1 MQLGLH
7 RIKRRLLGVPDEKLL
22 ALPLALEE
30 GKAPR
35 VASLIMMVVSGFV
48 ALAIVWA
55 SVTTVRELAVAAGQ
69 VEPAGSVLTV
79 KHLEGGVIGDIL
91 VSNGE
96 LVEAGDT
103 LVTFQPTLLGADL
116 DQAQAKAATLTLK
129 AERLLAFIEER
140 EPVFE
145 FKPAFRHLAAEQL
158 ETWRLQ
164 SASRGE
170 QRAVATSRIAQ
181 REAELS
187 SLERRVINLNTQ
199 VDILEEQVGMRRGL
213 LEKGL
218 VSRIAFLESQRAVE
232 QTRGELISSQ
242 GRVAEVT
249 QAIMEAE
256 RNLSELN
263 ARLVDEAKQDQAQA
277 LGELEEVNSQIAKA
291 RDRVKRLAVRA
302 PARGVVK
309 GLTVHTVGDVVRPG
323 DPVLEIV
330 PLDDALVAQVEVD
343 PKDIGHISIGDRAHV
358 RITTYDPA
366 RFGQLEGSVA
376 KISASTFE
384 NDRGE
389 HFYHATISLDRN
401 FVGSNMDKHL
411 VLPGMVVNA
420 EIVTG
425 SKSIV
430 RYLLKPVFRSLD
442 TAFSER

>member
-1 MQLGLH
+1 MLGA
-7 RIKRRLLGVPDEKLL
+7 PDEKLL

-35 VASLIMMVVSGFV
+35 IASLILMVVSIFV
-48 ALAIVWA
+48 AVAIAWA

-79 KHLEGGVIGDIL
+79 KHLEGGIVGDIL
-91 VSNGE
+91 VSNGT
-96 LVEAGDT
+96 LVEAGEP
-103 LVTFQPTLLGADL
+103 LIQFQPELAGADL
-116 DQAQAKAATLTLK
+116 EQARAKAASLALT
-129 AERLLAFIEER
+129 AARQQAFVDET
-140 EPVFE
+140 EPEFDVDQKFSHLEQEQFE
-145 FKPAFRHLAAEQL
+145 A
-158 ETWRLQ
+158 WRLQ
-164 SASRGE
+164 DAARAE
-170 QRAVATSRIAQ
+170 QRRIAEARIAQ
-181 REAELS
+181 RSAELS
-187 SLERRVINLNTQ
+187 SLERRVTNLETQ
-199 VDILEEQVGMRRGL
+199 VAILQEQVDMRQGL

-232 QTRGELISSQ
+232 QTRGELISTQ

-249 QAIMEAE
+249 QAKLEAE
-256 RNLSELN
+256 LSLQEIN
-263 ARLVDEAKQDQAQA
+263 ARLIDEAKRDRARA
-277 LGELEEVNSQIAKA
+277 LGELEEVRNQIAKA
-291 RDRVKRLAVRA
+291 EDRVKRLAVRA
-302 PARGVVK
+302 PERGIVK
-309 GLTVHTVGDVVRPG
+309 GLTVNAVGDVVRPG

-330 PLDDALVAQVEVD
+330 PLDDELVAQVEVD
-343 PKDIGHISIGDRAHV
+343 PKDIGHVSLGDRAHV

-366 RFGQLEGSVA
+366 RFGMLEGSVS

-384 NDRGE
+384 NERGE
-389 HFYHATISLDRN
+389 HFYHATIALDRN
-401 FVGSNMDKHL
+401 YVGGETAKHL

>member
-1 MQLGLH
+1 VQLGLH

>member
-1 MQLGLH
+1 MKLGLH
-7 RIKRRLLGVPDEKLL
+7 RIKRRLLGAPDEKLL

-35 VASLIMMVVSGFV
+35 VASLILMVVSVFV
-48 ALAIVWA
+48 GLAIVWA
-55 SVTTVRELAVAAGQ
+55 SLTTVRELAVAGGQ

-116 DQAQAKAATLTLK
+116 DQAEVKAATLALT
-129 AERLLAFIEER
+129 AERLKAFIEER
-140 EPVFE
+140 APE
-145 FKPAFRHLAAEQL
+145 FDVAPAYAHLAEEQL
-158 ETWRLQ
+158 EAWRLQ

-181 REAELS
+181 REAELT
-187 SLERRVINLNTQ
+187 SLKKRVGNLEIQ
-199 VDILEEQVGMRRGL
+199 VEILEEQMEMRRGL
-213 LEKGL
+213 AEKGL
-218 VSRIAFLESQRAVE
+218 VSRIAFLESQRSVE
-232 QTRGELISSQ
+232 QTRGELISTQ
-242 GRVAEVT
+242 GRVAEIT
-249 QAIMEAE
+249 QALMESNSA
-256 RNLSELN
+256 LSELN
-263 ARLVDEAKQDQAQA
+263 ARLVDEAKRERAQA
-277 LGELEEVNSQIAKA
+277 LGELAEVESQIAKA
-291 RDRVKRLAVRA
+291 EDRVKRLAVRA
-302 PARGVVK
+302 PARGLVK
-309 GLTVHTVGDVVRPG
+309 GITVHSVGDVVRPG

-330 PLDDALVAQVEVD
+330 PVDDVLVAQVEVD
-343 PKDIGHISIGDRAHV
+343 PKDIGHITIGDRAHV

-366 RFGQLEGSVA
+366 RFGQLEGSVS

-389 HFYHATISLDRN
+389 HFYHATIALDRN
-401 FVGSNMDKHL
+401 FVGSETDKHL
-411 VLPGMVVNA
+411 VLPGMVVTA

>member
-1 MQLGLH
+1 MKLGLH
-7 RIKRRLLGVPDEKLL
+7 RIKRRMLGAPDEKLL

-35 VASLIMMVVSGFV
+35 VASLILMVVSLFV
-48 ALAIVWA
+48 GIAIVWA

-79 KHLEGGVIGDIL
+79 KHLEGGIVGDI
-91 VSNGE
+91 VVGNGA
-96 LVEAGDT
+96 LVEAGDP
-103 LVTFQPTLLGADL
+103 LVQFQPALAGADL
-116 DQAQAKAATLTLK
+116 DQARAKAATLELT
-129 AERLLAFIEER
+129 AIRQEAFASEQ

-145 FKPAFRHLAAEQL
+145 VSPEFRHLANAQMEA
-158 ETWRLQ
+158 WVLQ
-164 SASRGE
+164 NASRTE
-170 QRAVATSRIAQ
+170 QRGVAGSRIAQ
-181 REAELS
+181 RKAELT
-187 SLERRVINLNTQ
+187 SLERRVANLETQ
-199 VDILEEQVGMRRGL
+199 VDILEEQMEMRRGL

-232 QTRGELISSQ
+232 QTRGELITTQ
-242 GRVAEVT
+242 GRVTEVE
-249 QAIMEAE
+249 QALLEAE
-256 RNLSELN
+256 LSLKEIN
-263 ARLVDEAKQDQAQA
+263 ARLLDEAKRDRARA
-277 LGELEEVNSQIAKA
+277 LGELEEVRNQIAKA

-302 PARGVVK
+302 PARGIVK
-309 GLTVHTVGDVVRPG
+309 GLTVNSVGDVVRPG

-330 PLDDALVAQVEVD
+330 PLDDELVAKVDVD
-343 PKDIGHISIGDRAHV
+343 PKDIGHVSIGDRAQV

-366 RFGQLEGSVA
+366 RFGVLEGSVS

-384 NDRGE
+384 DERGE
-389 HFYHATISLDRN
+389 HFYHATITLDRN
-401 FVGSNMDKHL
+401 YVGSDMAKHL
-411 VLPGMVVNA
+411 VLPGMIVNA

>member
-1 MQLGLH
+1 VQLGLH

-129 AERLLAFIEER
+129 SERLLAFIEER

-187 SLERRVINLNTQ
+187 SLERRVVNLNTQ